1 MRRRVSFILPVLL
14 SLLIAGPVRA
24 ESDTAG
30 KSADISDRTA
40 LLQARREQLAQKRE
54 RQFRVADADHD
65 RGLSRAELSA
75 SDLQIGRAHVGTP
88 VTNAHLV
95 CRLLLEKK

>member
-65 RGLSRAELSA
+65 RGLRSEEHTSEPQSLMRIPYAAFCL
-75 SDLQIGRAHVGTP
+75 
-88 VTNAHLV
+88 
-95 CRLLLEKK
+95 KKTKHPTKNRQD